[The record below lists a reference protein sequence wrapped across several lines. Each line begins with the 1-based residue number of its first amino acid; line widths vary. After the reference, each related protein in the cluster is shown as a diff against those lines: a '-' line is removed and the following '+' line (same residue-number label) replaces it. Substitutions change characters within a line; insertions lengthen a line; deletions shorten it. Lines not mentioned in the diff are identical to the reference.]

1 MKKPISIALLAV
13 LFVINLAALSPRT
26 LGLYNSVYARLNVL
40 ADVRHELVTGYVE
53 QPDQDAMIESAIRGM
68 ISSLKDP
75 YTTYL
80 SPEDL
85 DSFDRM
91 TTGRFSGIG
100 AEVTFDQTLR
110 RLKIVSPLED
120 SPAWNAGVLAG
131 DVVLEINEEDT
142 LDMSINDAVE
152 RLLGE
157 PGTDVTIK
165 VRHETGDEV
174 SITITRAQI
183 NIQTVRGFERNEQQH
198 WDFMLDKKNK
208 IAFIRIT
215 QFADSTADDLK
226 NAVRTVV
233 DAGARGLILD
243 LRFNG
248 GGLLNSA
255 VEISDAFLP
264 VGQTIVSVRGRAVP
278 EEVYQSQTEPL
289 LGDIPMVVLANE
301 ASASAAEIVTGA
313 LHDNDRARF
322 IGTRTFGKG
331 SVQQVRG
338 LTGGAG
344 ALKMTNAYY
353 YIPSGRKIHRV
364 PDAEDWGVTP
374 ADGFYV
380 PMTAEQI
387 ETMLKTRREGDIVRH
402 NNGANHHDTLTPQW
416 ITDHMADLQLAAGL
430 TAILGELDAGAWP
443 SVGAS
448 GADELVR
455 QSKLDALL
463 RRRGL
468 LQEGLND
475 VQQQIAKLEA
485 GEDID
490 AAEDVAVDA
499 EAHTEEPA
507 EAVSP

>member
-1 MKKPISIALLAV
+1 MKKPISIALLAA
-13 LFVINLAALSPRT
+13 LFIANIVALSPST

-53 QPDQDAMIESAIRGM
+53 QPDQDAMIEAAVRGM
-68 ISSLKDP
+68 VSSLKDP

-80 SPEDL
+80 SREDL
-85 DSFDRM
+85 ESFDRM

-120 SPAWNAGVLAG
+120 SPAWNSGVLAG
-131 DVVLEINEEDT
+131 DVVLEINGEDT

-165 VRHETGDEV
+165 VRHETGDEET
-174 SITITRAQI
+174 ITITRAQI
-183 NIQTVRGFERNEQQH
+183 NIQTVRGFERDEQQH
-198 WDFMLDKKNK
+198 WDFMLDTKNK

-215 QFADSTADDLK
+215 QFADSTAEDLHD
-226 NAVRTVV
+226 AIQAAV

-248 GGLLNSA
+248 GGLLDSA
-255 VEISDAFLP
+255 VKISDMFLP

-278 EEVYQSQTEPL
+278 EEVYQSENPPL
-289 LGDIPMVVLANE
+289 IGDMPMIVLANE

-313 LHDNDRARF
+313 LHDNDRAQF

-338 LTGGAG
+338 LSGGAG

-353 YIPSGRKIHRV
+353 YIPAGRNIHRI
-364 PDAEDWGVTP
+364 PDAYDWGVTP
-374 ADGFYV
+374 HDGFYV
-380 PMTAEQI
+380 PMSAEQI
-387 ETMLKTRREGDIVRH
+387 EQMLETRRDTDVVRP
-402 NNGANHHDTLTPQW
+402 NNGENHHDSLTPQW
-416 ITDHMADLQLAAGL
+416 IEEHMADPQLAAGL
-430 TAILGELDAGAWP
+430 TAILGRLDTGEWP
-443 SVGAS
+443 TVGAS

-455 QSKLDALL
+455 QAKLNALH
-463 RRRGL
+463 RRRSL
-468 LQEGLND
+468 LQEGLAD

-485 GEDID
+485 GEMVDED
-490 AAEDVAVDA
+490 ADSSPLD
-499 EAHTEEPA
+499 